1 MEVIKVYEMKTQGL
15 TVNESTILRWKKLS
29 LTLISLS
36 TFYLKCLG
44 IHENVL
50 GTKQNYQDTVPDFK
64 NIQSSKLTLL
74 NGHKQ
79 QNLQLRAFSQP
90 DTTMVII
97 KFPSAC
103 GVVVENTRRSSNSKR
118 NNKPNQQN
126 LE

>member
-50 GTKQNYQDTVPDFK
+50 T
-64 NIQSSKLTLL
+64 
-74 NGHKQ
+74 
-79 QNLQLRAFSQP
+79 
-90 DTTMVII
+90 
-97 KFPSAC
+97 
-103 GVVVENTRRSSNSKR
+103 
-118 NNKPNQQN
+118 
-126 LE
+126 